1 MAHTIKTETKVGGNT
16 ADRVGS
22 AFEGVADA
30 LDGTEQIAEMDKAVQ
45 EVQKHVESSKEQIQ
59 SIVNA
64 LPVVQQTGDS
74 TTSVMSQKA
83 VTEALA
89 EVSEVSGTQ
98 DVHFHLEQVTT
109 DADYREGYIKSNGNL
124 QVSGSYKSLYRY
136 DISAYDK
143 LFLMDEAG
151 AAAYTILYNADGQ
164 VVLSTNKRQTLRVID
179 VKKLNAVSI
188 SSTGGVIYRFASG
201 KRLDIHYKYGY
212 MGSDGKI
219 VYANNWKVYIT
230 DFIPVSKGDK
240 FLYVG
245 EAKSNARGFSSF
257 DEAGNLIESRI
268 TTCSVPLYIE
278 INEKISF
285 VRFASNDAPM
295 KVHYV
300 SGIEN
305 IRGKWLA
312 LGTSRTWYNESY
324 KFASSLSLPPFYQG
338 YQSCL
343 MERMQFD
350 SYVNRGVNGGNI
362 TSALDKVEAADYVTI
377 EHGVNDNNN
386 KYGTIED
393 FINNT
398 DNGTFAANFRKLV
411 DAIYKANPYA
421 KIVVITPT
429 HYTNNGYLKHIAEL
443 ERDICKEM
451 SIPCADC
458 YNESGVNPSN
468 ASLYAIDTGLHPNQ
482 DGYRL
487 IANLLYNAL
496 KKVIV
501 NNEYECTFSVADM
514 SGNILE
520 GVEVTL
526 TNKYSKMISTFTS
539 LPSSDDLGY
548 SRLKLP
554 HGVYEVTV
562 GGGYT
567 VDGSSSSI
575 EIICQR
581 TFIIKV
587 SKI

>member
-1 MAHTIKTETKVGGNT
+1 MAHTIKNETKVGGNT

-30 LDGTEQIAEMDKAVQ
+30 LEGTEQIAEMDKAVQ
-45 EVQKHVESSKEQIQ
+45 EVHQQVEASKAQIQ
-59 SIVNA
+59 SLVNA
-64 LPVVQQTGDS
+64 LPVVQQTGES

-83 VTEALA
+83 VTEAL
-89 EVSEVSGTQ
+89 SEVIGTQ

-109 DADYREGYIKSNGNL
+109 DADYSEGYIGSSGNL
-124 QVSGSYKSLYRY
+124 VVSGSYKSLYRY

-143 LFLMDEAG
+143 LFLMDG
-151 AAAYTILYNADGQ
+151 ARSAVYTILYNADGQ
-164 VVLSTNKRQTLRVID
+164 VVLSTNKSQTFRVID

-188 SSTGGVIYRFASG
+188 SSTNGVIYRFARG

-212 MGSDGKI
+212 MGNNGLI
-219 VYANNWKVYIT
+219 VNVNNYKVYVT
-230 DFIPVSKGDK
+230 DFIPVAVGDK

-245 EAKSNARGFSSF
+245 AATSSARGFASF
-257 DEAGNLIESRI
+257 DDAGNLIETRS

-278 INEKISF
+278 INDKISF
-285 VRFASNDAPM
+285 VRFASNEAPM

-305 IRGKWLA
+305 ISGKWLA

-324 KFASSLSLPPFYQG
+324 TFVNSLGLPQFYQG

-343 MERMQFD
+343 MERMKFD
-350 SYVNRGVNGGNI
+350 SYVNRGVNGGSI

-429 HYTNNGYLKHIAEL
+429 HYTNNGYLKQIAEL

-514 SGNILE
+514 SDNILE

-526 TNKYSKMISTFTS
+526 TNKYTKMISKFTS
-539 LPSSDDLGY
+539 LPSNDDLGY

-567 VDGSSSSI
+567 VDGSSSNI
-575 EIICQR
+575 EIICQSK
-581 TFIIKV
+581 FIIKV

>member
-30 LDGTEQIAEMDKAVQ
+30 LEGTEQIAEMDKAVQ
-45 EVQKHVESSKEQIQ
+45 EVQKQVDASKAQIQ
-59 SIVNA
+59 SLVNA

-83 VTEALA
+83 VTDALA
-89 EVSEVSGTQ
+89 EVSGTQ

-109 DADYREGYIKSNGNL
+109 DADYRKGYIDSNGNI
-124 QVSGSYKSLYRY
+124 VTNTNYKSLYRY
-136 DISAYDK
+136 DISAYEK
-143 LFLMDEAG
+143 IFLMDG
-151 AAAYTILYNADGQ
+151 AASAGYTILYNADGQ
-164 VVLSTNKRQTLRVID
+164 VVLSTNKRQTFRVID
-179 VKKLNAVSI
+179 VKKLNAVSL
-188 SSTGGVIYRFASG
+188 SSTNGVIYRFVSG
-201 KRLDIHYKYGY
+201 KRLDIHYQYGF
-212 MGSDGKI
+212 MDDNGRI
-219 VYANNWKVYIT
+219 ENVNNHKVYVT

-245 EAKSNARGFSSF
+245 YAQSSAKGFVSF
-257 DEAGNLIESRI
+257 DEAGNLIERRT
-268 TTCSVPLYIE
+268 TTCSIPLYIE

-285 VRFASNDAPM
+285 VRFASNNEPM

-305 IRGKWLA
+305 IKGKWLA
-312 LGTSRTWYNESY
+312 LGTSRTWYNEDY
-324 KFASSLSLPPFYQG
+324 QYAGNFGTQLFYQG

-343 MERMQFD
+343 MERMQFS
-350 SYVNRGVNGGNI
+350 SYVNRGVNGGSI
-362 TSALDKVEAADYVTI
+362 TSALDKVVAADYVTI

-393 FINNT
+393 FKNNT
-398 DNGTFAANFRKLV
+398 NNGTFAANFRKLV

-429 HYTNNGYLKHIAEL
+429 HYTNNGYLKQIAEL

-468 ASLYAIDTGLHPNQ
+468 ASLYAIDDGLHPNQ

-501 NNEYECTFSVADM
+501 NNEYECTFSVANM
-514 SGNILE
+514 SGNKLE
-520 GVEVTL
+520 GVNVTL
-526 TNKYSKMISTFTS
+526 KNKYTGTTNTFTS
-539 LPSSDDLGY
+539 LPSSEDLGY
-548 SRLKLP
+548 SRLKLS
-554 HGVYEVTV
+554 HGIYEVTV
-562 GGGYT
+562 GEGYT
-567 VDGSSSSI
+567 VDSSSENI
-575 EIICQR
+575 KIISQG
-581 TFIIKV
+581 TFTIKV
-587 SKI
+587 SAV